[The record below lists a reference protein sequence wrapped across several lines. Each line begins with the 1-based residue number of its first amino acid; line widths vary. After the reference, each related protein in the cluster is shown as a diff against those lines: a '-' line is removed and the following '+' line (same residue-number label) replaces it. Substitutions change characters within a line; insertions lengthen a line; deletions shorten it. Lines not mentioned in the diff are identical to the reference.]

1 MQKTAAELRQF
12 QYDRKRVS
20 AMLTGDE
27 LMARGALRGWFRQ
40 KLISG
45 AHQREKNA
53 AIKFNAV
60 GVVEAW
66 NLWADHAGLDRVS
79 DMPADVKEL
88 KEALGSAGNGVEL
101 QISTDE
107 HTVTVIL
114 PPGVNLKVVHAA

>member
-1 MQKTAAELRQF
+1 MEKTAAELRQF

-20 AMLTGDE
+20 KMLSGDE
-27 LMARGALRGWFRQ
+27 LEARGALRGWFRQ

-66 NLWADHAGLDRVS
+66 NLWADHQGLDRVK
-79 DMPADVKEL
+79 DMPAEVMEL
-88 KEALGSAGNGVEL
+88 KEALVRVDNGLEL
-101 QISTDE
+101 QFSTEQD
-107 HTVTVIL
+107 TVTVIL
-114 PPGVNLKVVHAA
+114 PPGLSLKVIHAA